1 MEASVD
7 TLVYQLEDE
16 DPRVRGQTLQKLRK
30 IAAVESAHFPVRN
43 PRRFLHCVRR
53 RIIDDEPQNALE
65 ALRLV
70 TDIMGVLGDDVDQ
83 ILSSILP
90 HLVPSLP
97 SSGGGRFGNDDKAT
111 EDENGETETV
121 NHVALH
127 EETFQVFRKYV
138 VVSNDLKAVVELLMN
153 TGLAHTSSHVREASI
168 LAIAKLLDERYG
180 RKTKGA
186 RRANLKANRMDKAL
200 FVSLFQALVPALED
214 RNENVVVVAEEALGK
229 LYLYWGDGVDDIME
243 FLSSED
249 RKTLHQHQEHIH
261 EFLDA
266 SSVSL
271 SPDTM
276 ASSGST
282 SSSTATLPRLSSPE
296 YPDQQRAS
304 VRYSGNREP
313 MGMLHFGFVDSETLE
328 ALQKSTSNSNADW
341 KQRSAAVEKL
351 FSALKSSDP
360 VVLQRHMDELEELF
374 DIVIRLMQDADVHLV
389 KRAIQITHL
398 CFHKFSCTIEN
409 ENETTQA
416 SSPQNAACYLQK
428 MVPHLV
434 ETAANFATDDKEMEA
449 HLYALFTVLF
459 QNGFVSVARANQTLL
474 SSLQHRRL
482 QVREEACKVW
492 IVLLLIAQREGFNTS
507 KVLSHNVLQVLGRL
521 LGDSSSRVKEIATEA
536 GAVLATVV
544 TARDANLAEL
554 VEENLD
560 EYLVERVD
568 MDAFRRRLR
577 QKHLPVL
584 LDSGLLSL
592 TQASKKAAMATA
604 SVRNSYG
611 SLASPATNGV
621 ERSLSSVSEL
631 HMLAS
636 REFAP
641 ALAHSAVVR
650 QSRHLALTESTVP
663 RSSAST
669 PEASKWGPPA
679 SASKFGYQGASFASK
694 APPVGS
700 MSDRSYFNTEG
711 GSGAPSQLTSSSS
724 EPVAEKLSML
734 KKKATQLRKSSSS
747 RQVHNA
753 PVSDTNADFGYG
765 HKPNGEY
772 ERSNQP
778 PPHVRSQT
786 SPERY
791 DDRVDYEEN
800 EPVVSARRVRKE
812 PAPGAK
818 VVSKLPRTTPIE
830 LLAEAS
836 PQKIQMLQSSGAAV
850 VMANSSTEDRPIV
863 SKYAAT
869 SKSQEVTGYDNGDE
883 DQDGYTHSTP
893 RLRTY
898 EDRAI
903 PTKTHMSPARS
914 DSGNNDAEA
923 PRKRAQP
930 RMASAT
936 ARKRQEDADHLP
948 IDEQPIGKGHSS
960 AMNDDP
966 DGGEG
971 GDDTYV
977 PSGKAAAARPISLA
991 TRKRLEA
998 KAKQDLVQHQALSS
1012 PDKGDSHVPDASP
1025 PVTTEPK
1032 FLQRKVSAIAMAKA
1046 GLPATTG
1053 DESSKPSRGFGG
1065 KQEPKYLEL
1074 HEIKP
1079 LANPK
1084 QETSKLLE
1092 KIRGTDW
1099 EATFDALTIVRR
1111 LAMHH
1116 PMFLENQIHAVTK
1129 EILAQVPNLRST
1141 VSKNSLL
1148 ALESMCAAFQKA
1160 MDPEVDAIL
1169 AMLIKRSADSNTF
1182 VCESA
1187 TSSINSVILH
1197 CSAGKVVNALA
1208 VHLGSKAVPLRRE
1221 VARAMHTLIVS
1232 MADQIVGSKDLSTI
1246 LNIVGKCLEDSNNE
1260 VRDAAKQSIL
1270 YLCYE
1275 QRLDA
1280 EKLKKMLPG
1289 GAKAKVDQVL
1299 NGTTRYAPSAAT
1311 IKAPAKAAAAAKSV
1325 PQPVSVPVQQA
1336 AQGKPDSNSR
1346 TSSSSSSGS
1355 AAPPSR
1361 KPPPSSSSSGSVA
1374 PVDTVALEKLQKNLE
1389 SSNWKD
1395 RYDALQE
1402 ATAFVSSSARGLTE
1416 SGKVIGLFDLI
1427 IKRMEDGNSKVN
1439 VFALECL
1446 EQMIPALGSSGMELV
1461 LSNFI
1466 PALTKNLAANNPK
1479 LSALSLAVTQV
1490 LCTHVDAKLLC
1501 QHFTAIARHANSRI
1515 KPLLI
1520 DTLEQ
1525 LTIGSDEKNQYALN
1539 RYVLPLALELLKEAK
1554 SDVKDANTRLLRA
1567 LYANLGPTMLQ
1578 AIYKQSTSQQE
1589 RITSILGISAFA
1601 K

>member
-53 RIIDDEPQNALE
+53 RIIDDEPQNVLE

-90 HLVPSLP
+90 HLVPSLLNHKVT
-97 SSGGGRFGNDDKAT
+97 SGDNV
-111 EDENGETETV
+111 ETEALS
-121 NHVALH
+121 HVALH

-153 TGLAHTSSHVREASI
+153 MGLAHTSPRIREASV
-168 LAIAKLLDERYG
+168 LAIVRLLDERYA

-186 RRANLKANRMDKAL
+186 RVANNFKANRMDKAL
-200 FVSLFQALVPALED
+200 FVALFQALVPVLKDA
-214 RNENVVVVAEEALGK
+214 NENVVVVAEEALGK
-229 LYLYWGDGVDDIME
+229 LHLYWGDGIEDLMQ

-249 RKTLHQHQEHIH
+249 RKTLHQHQEHID
-261 EFLDA
+261 EFLEA
-266 SSVSL
+266 SSVS
-271 SPDTM
+271 SSSNTM
-276 ASSGST
+276 APSSSGSM
-282 SSSTATLPRLSSPE
+282 SISTTTLPRLSSPE
-296 YPDQQRAS
+296 SLERQQAS
-304 VRYSGNREP
+304 LRSSSLSNRT
-313 MGMLHFGFVDSETLE
+313 LYYGFVDHETLE
-328 ALQKSTSNSNADW
+328 ALKASTSNSNADW
-341 KQRSAAVEKL
+341 KRRSAAVEKL
-351 FSALKSSDP
+351 FSALKTADP
-360 VVLQRHMDELEELF
+360 AVLHRHIDEMEELF
-374 DIVIRLMQDADVHLV
+374 DIVTRLVQDADVHLV
-389 KRAIQITHL
+389 KRAIQIMHL
-398 CFHKFSCTIEN
+398 CFYKFSRALESEDN
-409 ENETTQA
+409 A
-416 SSPQNAACYLQK
+416 SQSPQNAAYYLQK
-428 MVPHLV
+428 MMPHLV
-434 ETAANFATDDKEMEA
+434 ETAANFANDDHEMEA

-459 QNGFVSVARANQTLL
+459 ANGFLSVARANQTLL

-492 IVLLLIAQREGFNTS
+492 IVLLLIAQREGFSTS

-521 LGDSSSRVKEIATEA
+521 LGDSSTRVKEMAIEA
-536 GAVLATVV
+536 GVVLAAVV
-544 TARDANLAEL
+544 KRADVAEL
-554 VEENLD
+554 VEESLD
-560 EYLVERVD
+560 EYLAERVD

-584 LDSGLLSL
+584 LESGLLSL
-592 TQASKKAAMATA
+592 QQASNSKTTAAV

-611 SLASPATNGV
+611 LSSSSTPSSGV

-636 REFAP
+636 RE
-641 ALAHSAVVR
+641 LASQSLEHSAVVR
-650 QSRHLALTESTVP
+650 QSRHMVPATESTAQSSS
-663 RSSAST
+663 SSAST
-669 PEASKWGPPA
+669 STSESKWGPPT
-679 SASKFGYQGASFASK
+679 SASKFGYQGASFTATIKAS
-694 APPVGS
+694 GYGSS
-700 MSDRSYFNTEG
+700 MSDRSYFNAG
-711 GSGAPSQLTSSSS
+711 DGAPQLASSSS
-724 EPVAEKLSML
+724 EPVADKLSML
-734 KKKATQLRKSSSS
+734 KRKVTQLRKSSST

-753 PVSDTNADFGYG
+753 PAPDNGGGYSE
-765 HKPNGEY
+765 KPHDDY
-772 ERSNQP
+772 EKSNQLLP
-778 PPHVRSQT
+778 MRSQT

-791 DDRVDYEEN
+791 GDRVDYEDT
-800 EPVVSARRVRKE
+800 EPVVSARRRERKE
-812 PAPGAK
+812 APLGGK
-818 VVSKLPRTTPIE
+818 VAPRMSVTKPTAE
-830 LLAEAS
+830 VAEAS
-836 PQKIQMLQSSGAAV
+836 PQKIQMLQSSGATIT
-850 VMANSSTEDRPIV
+850 NGSFEDRAIV
-863 SKYAAT
+863 SKYVAM
-869 SKSQEVTGYDNGDE
+869 SKSQEMPSGGYGNEDDNEGP
-883 DQDGYTHSTP
+883 THSTP
-893 RLRTY
+893 RLRSY
-898 EDRAI
+898 EDRPIA
-903 PTKTHMSPARS
+903 TKSHSSPVKS
-914 DSGNNDAEA
+914 TSTEYYEDSGNNDPEA

-930 RMASAT
+930 RLASA
-936 ARKRQEDADHLP
+936 ARRRPDADHFP
-948 IDEQPIGKGHSS
+948 ADEQPTGNEQSS
-960 AMNDDP
+960 TTGDND
-966 DGGEG
+966 ENSK
-971 GDDTYV
+971 DTYV

-998 KAKQDLVQHQALSS
+998 KAKQDMIQQQQASSS
-1012 PDKGDSHVPDASP
+1012 PPKSDSYALDTP
-1025 PVTTEPK
+1025 PVNDTKP
-1032 FLQRKVSAIAMAKA
+1032 LQKKPSVIAMAKA
-1046 GLPATTG
+1046 GIPVTG
-1053 DESSKPSRGFGG
+1053 DESSKPARGFGG

-1084 QETSKLLE
+1084 QETAKLLE

-1099 EATFDALTIVRR
+1099 EATFDALNDVRR

-1148 ALESMCAAFQKA
+1148 ALESMCATYQKA

-1197 CSAGKVVNALA
+1197 CSASKVVNALA
-1208 VHLGSKAVPLRRE
+1208 VHLSSKAVPLRRE

-1232 MADQIVGSKDLSTI
+1232 MADQVTTSKDLGTI

-1280 EKLKKMLPG
+1280 EKLKRMLSGG
-1289 GAKAKVDQVL
+1289 GARAKVDQVL
-1299 NGTTRYAPSAAT
+1299 SGNTRYTAAVKLPAKATAVAKSAPSAVAAPVAPQAPQAKPAPSNT
-1311 IKAPAKAAAAAKSV
+1311 TRSSSPSGSAAPVSRKAP
-1325 PQPVSVPVQQA
+1325 
-1336 AQGKPDSNSR
+1336 
-1346 TSSSSSSGS
+1346 SSSSSSSS
-1355 AAPPSR
+1355 AA
-1361 KPPPSSSSSGSVA
+1361 A
-1374 PVDTVALEKLQKNLE
+1374 VDTVALERLQKYLE

-1402 ATAFVSSSARGLTE
+1402 ATTFVCSSARGLIE

-1446 EQMIPALGSSGMELV
+1446 EKMVPALGSSGMELV
-1461 LSNFI
+1461 LSSFT

-1479 LSALSLAVTQV
+1479 LSALTLAVVQV

-1501 QHFTAIARHANSRI
+1501 QHFAAIARHANSRI

-1525 LTIGSDEKNQYALN
+1525 LTLSSDEKNQYALN
-1539 RYVLPLALELLKEAK
+1539 RYVLPLALELVKEAK

-1567 LYANLGPTMLQ
+1567 LYANLGSTMLQ
-1578 AIYKQSTSQQE
+1578 AVYKQSTSQQE
-1589 RITSILGISAFA
+1589 RITAILGISAFA